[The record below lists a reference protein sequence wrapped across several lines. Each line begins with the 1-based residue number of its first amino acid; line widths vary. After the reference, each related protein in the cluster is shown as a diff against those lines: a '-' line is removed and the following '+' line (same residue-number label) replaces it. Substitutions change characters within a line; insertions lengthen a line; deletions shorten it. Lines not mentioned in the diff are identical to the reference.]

1 MLQGL
6 KSKFNFSDK
15 KNEELDSNLPYG
27 MPPEEVSK
35 PYPRPVQIVA
45 NAIFFVWNNI
55 LLQPFLRTWGFL
67 AARTS
72 LTFWII
78 FGMVIGILI
87 GHFAPEAGVE
97 LKPLGDA
104 FIRMITIIET
114 PLIFSTLVVGI
125 AGHGD
130 DVGRVGRLAVKTII
144 VSVIKCIS
152 KFVSKMYIKLFSILK
167 LSLHLLWLSV

>member
-1 MLQGL
+1 
-6 KSKFNFSDK
+6 
-15 KNEELDSNLPYG
+15 

-35 PYPRPVQIVA
+35 PYPRPVQIMA
-45 NAIFFVWNNI
+45 NAIFFVWNT
-55 LLQPFLRTWGFL
+55 LLLRPFLRSWGFL

-78 FGMVIGILI
+78 VGMAVGILI

-130 DVGRVGRLAVKTII
+130 DVGKVGRLAVKTII
-144 VSVIKCIS
+144 VSLSGIIS
-152 KFVSKMYIKLFSILK
+152 YWHLTLTSSI
-167 LSLHLLWLSV
+167 H

>member
-6 KSKFNFSDK
+6 KNKLKFSEKN
-15 KNEELDSNLPYG
+15 NEELDSNLPYG

-45 NAIFFVWNNI
+45 NAVYFVWNNI
-55 LLQPFLRTWGFL
+55 LLQPFLRSWGFL

-78 FGMVIGILI
+78 VGMAVGILI
-87 GHFAPEAGVE
+87 GHFSPDAGVQ

-130 DVGRVGRLAVKTII
+130 DVGKVGRLAVKTII
-144 VSVIKCIS
+144 VSV
-152 KFVSKMYIKLFSILK
+152 
-167 LSLHLLWLSV
+167 SVVTFCWYMWC